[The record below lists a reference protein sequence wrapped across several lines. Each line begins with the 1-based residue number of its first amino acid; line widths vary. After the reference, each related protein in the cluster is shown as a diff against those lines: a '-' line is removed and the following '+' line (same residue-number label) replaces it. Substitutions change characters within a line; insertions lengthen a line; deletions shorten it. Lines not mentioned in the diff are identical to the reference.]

1 MNKKNNYLDIL
12 INSCKIEVA
21 SSTTATEKIGIN
33 FYRNKNNNILIFIG
47 HLKKETEDKCLND
60 LDIISKEEIFLRL
73 SKGCVAPS
81 SIGYMLESL
90 NEYHDESVTGDISAF
105 LQSLEVSKIILSY
118 TGSMGGAKAALVIL
132 HKICQE
138 INVECIPI
146 ILKPALFKGASSHD
160 RDFKDLLAYI
170 DKHKYHIYDE
180 DLSLY
185 GRDLTDKSFNLN
197 NFCEIELLKF
207 ANSIIRSV

>member
-1 MNKKNNYLDIL
+1 MNKKVNYLDAL
-12 INSCKIEVA
+12 IKSCKIEVA
-21 SSTTATEKIGIN
+21 SSTTATENIGIN
-33 FYRNKNNNILIFIG
+33 VYRNENNVLIFTG
-47 HLKKETEDKCLND
+47 HLKKETEDKYLSD

-81 SIGYMLESL
+81 SIDYMLDSL
-90 NEYHDESVTGDISAF
+90 NEYHDESVTGSISAF
-105 LQSLEVSKIILSY
+105 LQSLEASKIIICY

-138 INVECIPI
+138 INVECMPI
-146 ILKPALFKGASSHD
+146 ILKPALFKGASSHK

-170 DKHKYHIYDE
+170 DDDKYHIYDE

-185 GRDLTDKSFNLN
+185 GRDLTEKSFNLN

-207 ANSIIRSV
+207 ANLIIKQI

>member
-1 MNKKNNYLDIL
+1 MNKKVNYLDIL
-12 INSCKIEVA
+12 INSCKIQVA

-33 FYRNKNNNILIFIG
+33 FYLNNNNVLIFIG
-47 HLKKETEDKCLND
+47 HLQKETKEKCLND
-60 LDIISKEEIFLRL
+60 LDVISKEEIFIRL
-73 SKGCVAPS
+73 STGCIAPS
-81 SIGYMLESL
+81 KIDYMLESFD
-90 NEYHDESVTGDISAF
+90 EYHDESVSGDISAF
-105 LQSLEVSKIILSY
+105 LQSLEANKIILCY
-118 TGSMGGAKAALVIL
+118 TGSMGGAKAALIIL

-146 ILKPALFKGASSHD
+146 ILKPALFKGASSHK
-160 RDFKDLLAYI
+160 RDFKDLLVYI

-197 NFCEIELLKF
+197 NFCEVDLLKF
-207 ANSIIRSV
+207 ANSILKNI